1 MKLKELI
8 DKMELNVWHLAEGSD
23 PEINSGFSSDMLSHV
38 VGHAK
43 EGQIWLTCQSHRNCI
58 GVASLKDIPV
68 ILLVNFSGTP
78 DPEVLNLAKQ
88 EGISILSSEQNSF
101 ELSGILFQLF
111 FPKEDEG

>member
-8 DKMELNVWHLAEGSD
+8 NKMDLNVWHFAEGSNPD
-23 PEINSGFSSDMLSHV
+23 ISSGFCSDMLSHV

-43 EGQIWLTCQSHRNCI
+43 EGQIWLTCQAHRNCI

-78 DPEVLNLAKQ
+78 DPEVLTLARQ
-88 EGISILSSEQNSF
+88 EGISILSSKQNGF

-111 FPKEDEG
+111 FPKGDEG